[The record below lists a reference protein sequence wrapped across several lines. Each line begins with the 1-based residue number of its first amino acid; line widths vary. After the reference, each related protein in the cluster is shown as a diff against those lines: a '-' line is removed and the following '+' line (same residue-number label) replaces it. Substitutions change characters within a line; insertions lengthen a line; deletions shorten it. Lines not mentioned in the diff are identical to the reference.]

1 MIDELANN
9 IIGEYFKIVTNQRN
23 ENFSNGRFVRNIFD
37 DLVMNHAKRV
47 VLIENP
53 SREELSTIKSD
64 DVVFLI
70 PELQE

>member
-1 MIDELANN
+1 
-9 IIGEYFKIVTNQRN
+9 
-23 ENFSNGRFVRNIFD
+23 
-37 DLVMNHAKRV
+37 MNHAKRV